1 MGLCTQV
8 EVSYDDQKRINTFS
22 KLNTR
27 MHDLEAQ
34 VKAKKVRQAAQF
46 RARPCKFLRVCA
58 DACTGMLGLRRN
70 SWKTWKRRQ
79 MS

>member
-34 VKAKKVRQAAQF
+34 VKAKKVRHRSR
-46 RARPCKFLRVCA
+46 RAHASSFVFVLTHA
-58 DACTGMLGLRRN
+58 LACLAIAEVLGRFGRGV
-70 SWKTWKRRQ
+70 R
-79 MS
+79 